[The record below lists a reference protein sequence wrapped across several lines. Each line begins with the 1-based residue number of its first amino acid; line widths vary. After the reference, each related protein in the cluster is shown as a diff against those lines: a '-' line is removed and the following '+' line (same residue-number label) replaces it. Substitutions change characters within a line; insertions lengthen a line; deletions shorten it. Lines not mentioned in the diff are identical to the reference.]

1 MESERTLRD
10 YARILWAGRWV
21 ILLTTI
27 AAGLV
32 ALLVSAVKQPTYSAS
47 SVVYMGLA
55 TTAVTGQVVPSPI
68 TTPVTAQKAIKADR
82 YVKEAAATS
91 GVDQERIRDGI
102 TVSVERIPGAVG
114 GNLPTVATLR
124 YNDRDRATAIKVV
137 NAYATSVYG
146 FAQTGYTGVEEAYSN
161 LVGSVDS
168 RVKAIQT
175 SLDRE
180 RAKGASANQA
190 TLISLQQELS
200 SMLLYQGD
208 AAVRLAKT
216 KQQEAPYIV
225 SEATRAT
232 ASRTPGQVVR
242 STIFGAILGLIL
254 GALATFVWKGTSPER
269 AATAG

>member
-1 MESERTLRD
+1 MDNERTLRD

-21 ILLTTI
+21 ILLTAI
-27 AAGLV
+27 AATLV
-32 ALLVSAVKQPTYSAS
+32 AMLVTAVKRPTYTAS

-68 TTPVTAQKAIKADR
+68 TTPVTALKAIKADR
-82 YVKEAAATS
+82 YVKEAAAAT
-91 GVDQERIRDGI
+91 GIDQDRIRNGI

-124 YNDRDRATAIKVV
+124 YTDRNRATAIKVA
-137 NAYATSVYG
+137 NAYAKSVFG
-146 FAQTGYTGVEEAYSN
+146 FAETGYTGVADAYGN
-161 LVGSVDS
+161 LVSSVDT
-168 RVKAIQT
+168 RVTAIQT
-175 SLDRE
+175 ALDRE
-180 RAKGASANQA
+180 RAKGAGADQI
-190 TLISLQQELS
+190 TLTSLQQELS
-200 SMLLYQGD
+200 TLLIHQGD

-254 GALATFVWKGTSPER
+254 GALATFVWKGTTPER